1 MVLKDQLRR
10 AKKDLLSIKKDRKE
24 ERAAAELIKKRMALS
39 VAKAEAKGKNGSS
52 LLNKVQAT
60 DKVNQEGT
68 AQY

>member
-60 DKVNQEGT
+60 DKVNHEGT